1 MFNTNAAPVLNIHS
15 KSTADDKEFYRS
27 HYKFKVHKADTSKA
41 PMKAW
46 IIEEC
51 HRQEVWNLRR
61 GVDIDFVMEEYYC
74 CHPDVCQGQEKRGVE
89 EKQKELVLEKL
100 EEIRKKTREGSR
112 IIVDWG
118 FFKRN
123 RDKMLGPATTD

>member
-1 MFNTNAAPVLNIHS
+1 
-15 KSTADDKEFYRS
+15 
-27 HYKFKVHKADTSKA
+27 
-41 PMKAW
+41 MKAW

-74 CHPDVCQGQEKRGVE
+74 CHPDVCQDQEKRGVE

-100 EEIRKKTREGSR
+100 EEIGKKPMEGSK

-118 FFKRN
+118 FFERN